1 MIIDELTKK
10 FNEGKELT
18 YEETDW
24 LLNKEKHRTIVI
36 QECVNLLENISHDWC
51 MCGSKMDGNNAHD
64 NHMPISTFDY
74 YYPKVIEL
82 LERIGEK

>member
-24 LLNKEKHRTIVI
+24 LLTKEKHRTTVI

-51 MCGSKMDGNNAHD
+51 MCGNMMNQHRLSD
-64 NHMPISTFDY
+64 NHTPISSFDY
-74 YYPKVIEL
+74 YFPEVIKL
-82 LERIGEK
+82 LKNISQ